1 MFNGLQRIKIITIFP
16 FLRAGTFGGVLEYGA
31 EKKISKHSQLAFS
44 VACGVP
50 SGVKLKIRF
59 VFFTVK

>member
-1 MFNGLQRIKIITIFP
+1 MFF
-16 FLRAGTFGGVLEYGA
+16 RAGTFGGVLEYGA

-50 SGVKLKIRF
+50 SGVKLKIR
-59 VFFTVK
+59 